1 MCVDMTI
8 NFYNICMHNFNIRV
22 WGCLSPRSSKKEAQ
36 ATPNRKCV
44 TRVSYPRFSPPFTN
58 QRQTSSGPIVAFHR
72 LCGWPA
78 PLTAATPTA
87 PPRCAASS
95 SCRRPGR
102 GATSSSH
109 HRSEGHNCFFHA
121 SPTMEV
127 PAASS
132 TRRRP
137 GRYTA
142 ASSSHRR
149 RGTTSSSHRRPGRA
163 RLLLPR
169 VAGHGGARLL
179 PHAAGHGGVRLLL
192 PRVAGQG
199 GA

>member
-1 MCVDMTI
+1 MC
-8 NFYNICMHNFNIRV
+8 HP
-22 WGCLSPRSSKKEAQ
+22 CLLSALLPSLHKS
-36 ATPNRKCV
+36 ATNNKR
-44 TRVSYPRFSPPFTN
+44 
-58 QRQTSSGPIVAFHR
+58 PIVAFHR

-109 HRSEGHNCFFHA
+109 HRSEGRSCFFHA
-121 SPTMEV
+121 SPTTEV
-127 PAASS
+127 PTASS

-149 RGTTSSSHRRPGRA
+149 RGTTSSSRRRPGRA

-169 VAGHGGARLL
+169 VASHEGAQLL